1 MRGIYFDTE
10 TTGVKTDKDRII
22 EIAALDPFKE
32 RTFVSFVNPGIPIPE
47 EASAISHITDEMVK
61 DAPSFKKVAQEFF
74 AFCGTDAVLIAHN
87 LDSFDLPVLIAECKR
102 HEIPLPPLKTIDTLK
117 WARRYRSDLPRHNL
131 QYLREVYGLP
141 PNQAHR
147 ALEDVKM
154 LHALFSRMIDD
165 LSFETVLELLSHETR
180 ITHMPFGKHH
190 GKPLSEIPKDY
201 LRWLAESG
209 ALDKGENKL
218 LKEALASL
226 HSSSSH
232 PPPKAL

>member
-1 MRGIYFDTE
+1 
-10 TTGVKTDKDRII
+10 
-22 EIAALDPFKE
+22 
-32 RTFVSFVNPGIPIPE
+32 
-47 EASAISHITDEMVK
+47 
-61 DAPSFKKVAQEFF
+61 
-74 AFCGTDAVLIAHN
+74 
-87 LDSFDLPVLIAECKR
+87 
-102 HEIPLPPLKTIDTLK
+102 
-117 WARRYRSDLPRHNL
+117 
-131 QYLREVYGLP
+131 
-141 PNQAHR
+141 
-147 ALEDVKM
+147 
-154 LHALFSRMIDD
+154 MIDD

-180 ITHMPFGKHH
+180 ITHMPFGKHQ